1 MEYKAYTHVE
11 RLSSQDCAGI
21 LDNDVVNITAKV
33 DATNACVWHDDN
45 DPAQY
50 RLRCGSRKREINPN
64 KDNAGFAEWVDESDD
79 DEVCALRELCH
90 DYPHWIIYG
99 EWMAKFVGQI
109 KDYNQEAKYHMYIF
123 DVYDRDKGYYLPDQE
138 WRPALAKYGLEP
150 WFVELLA
157 TLDHPTMDDIA
168 EIAKNNKFLL
178 DNANHPGEGVVVK
191 APGWLNQYGHQ
202 VYGKLV
208 LDEYQQEKKKNKT
221 VRVPGNIEQEI
232 IDLYITDAEL
242 AKTYHKI
249 ATANN
254 VEILDVKNGK
264 HVGMFIS
271 TMWHD
276 LLQEAPNFVKKFR
289 NPTID
294 FAALNGL
301 CNIKSRQ
308 YLGLA

>member
-1 MEYKAYTHVE
+1 MTNFKSYMHVE
-11 RLSSQDCAGI
+11 RLSSQDCVGI
-21 LDNDVVNITAKV
+21 LDNDVVNVTAKI
-33 DATNACVWHDDN
+33 DATNACVWYDEEKK
-45 DPAQY
+45 Q
-50 RLRCGSRKREINPN
+50 LRAGSRKREVNLE
-64 KDNAGFAEWVDESDD
+64 KDNAGFAEWIENSEDNEVYFLL
-79 DEVCALRELCH
+79 EVCRDH
-90 DYPHWIIYG
+90 PQWIVYG

-123 DVYDRDKGYYLPDQE
+123 DVYDREKGYYLSDQE
-138 WRPALAKYGLEP
+138 WRTELTGYGLGP

-168 EIAKNNKFLL
+168 KIAKNNKFLL

-191 APGWLNQYGHQ
+191 APGWINQYGHQ

-221 VRVPGNIEQEI
+221 VRVPGDIELEI
-232 IDLYITDAEL
+232 IDLYVTTAEL

-249 ATANN
+249 VTANN

-271 TMWHD
+271 TVWHD